1 LISSTVFVTAS
12 SSSEAAS
19 AKTRASSRWGLREGR
34 IGGRVTWLED
44 HFVGIVKIVLLK
56 HLFKALLIKFMI
68 EQILVLIEDVLVH
81 ELLSL
86 ELLQT
91 LLDIALIDL
100 TFIENS
106 GM

>member
-1 LISSTVFVTAS
+1 
-12 SSSEAAS
+12 
-19 AKTRASSRWGLREGR
+19 
-34 IGGRVTWLED
+34 
-44 HFVGIVKIVLLK
+44 
-56 HLFKALLIKFMI
+56 
-68 EQILVLIEDVLVH
+68 VLVH